1 MATAVELLDINM
13 IANADLSAK
22 QFFIVKQTGT
32 LDKVDLTS
40 AVTDRPF
47 GVLVNA
53 PKSGQAASVQTDGIA
68 KVVSDGSGAAI
79 AAGDQIGTDA
89 SGRGI
94 KCTTADRP
102 LLGEAMDAS
111 TTAGAVIRVKL
122 KPGTSFRTPA

>member
-1 MATAVELLDINM
+1 MATATPILEVNM
-13 IANADLSAK
+13 KANSDLSAK
-22 QFFIVKQTGT
+22 QFFIVKQTAADT
-32 LDKVDLTS
+32 VDLTS

-47 GVLVNA
+47 GVLSNA
-53 PKSGQAASVQTDGIA
+53 PKSAQAAEVVTDGIA
-68 KVVSDGSGAAI
+68 KVVTDGSGSAI

-89 SGRGI
+89 NGRGV

-111 TTAGAVIRVKL
+111 AALGTVIRVKL